1 MELVPAI
8 KIKSTIHIL
17 NSEITLVSSEAK
29 AIETKKIVW
38 SNLRCHQT
46 YDLSEHSVFYRD
58 QWLGEWICIVSNE
71 KNETK
76 AVRFKYIIFKGGR
89 TNLANFF
96 HWDTNL
102 RIFGN

>member
-1 MELVPAI
+1 LELVPAI

-38 SNLRCHQT
+38 SYERCYQT
-46 YDLSEHSVFYRD
+46 YDLFEHSVFYWD
-58 QWLGEWICIVSNE
+58 QWLGKWICIVSNE

-76 AVRFKYIIFKGGR
+76 VVGFKYIIFNGGR

-96 HWDTNL
+96 HWDTDL
-102 RIFGN
+102 RIFEN